1 MSSPGLVY
9 LNIAHPVMDDSDQ
22 SAARTSD
29 PVEHYQV
36 AISQT
41 KPLQHVARPSDKQC
55 DRKRGTLE
63 PQMPVKLAIFD
74 IDDTFVRG
82 DSFKWFCWF
91 AARIN
96 RIQLGWLFQLPCA
109 ALLFMFGRL
118 DAGLFKLSCLKALL
132 AHRDGVALN
141 TLTAD
146 FVERVLLK
154 RVHTVAV
161 DRLRWHQQ
169 QNHSVIFLSA
179 SPDLYLKELGSRL
192 AVDCLICTKFLSKD
206 GQFTGELFSA
216 NCKGV
221 EKRRRLLETYPTAE
235 IAWDHSF
242 GYGNSADDVSFLEL
256 VGNAVAVNPDAK
268 LREIATQRN
277 WAIEAWR

>member
-1 MSSPGLVY
+1 M
-9 LNIAHPVMDDSDQ
+9 
-22 SAARTSD
+22 
-29 PVEHYQV
+29 
-36 AISQT
+36 
-41 KPLQHVARPSDKQC
+41 PL
-55 DRKRGTLE
+55 
-63 PQMPVKLAIFD
+63 KLAIFD
-74 IDDTFVRG
+74 IDETFVRG

-91 AARIN
+91 AVGIYE
-96 RIQLGWLFQLPCA
+96 IQLGWVFNLPRA
-109 ALLFMFGRL
+109 ALLYMFGRL
-118 DAGLFKLSCLKALL
+118 DAGLFKLSCLKAVL
-132 AHRDGVALN
+132 AQRGGVALN

-146 FVERVLLK
+146 FVERVLLR
-154 RVHTVAV
+154 RVHAVAV

-169 QNHSVIFLSA
+169 QNHSIVFLSA
-179 SPDLYLKELGSRL
+179 SPDLYLNELGSRF
-192 AVDCLICTKFLSKD
+192 AVDRLICTKFLSNA

-221 EKRRRLLETYPTAE
+221 EKRRRLLEAYSTVE

-277 WAIEAWR
+277 WAIEAWN